1 MAHFIKE
8 TAVKAEFN
16 PEGFRVPA
24 AAIQYLDNVVGHF
37 IRAAME
43 QCRKRGAKLI
53 SLEDFPLV
61 ESAHRALDTG
71 LVIRRPKAT
80 ERIIRRQRGV

>member
-24 AAIQYLDNVVGHF
+24 AAIQYLDNVIASFVKS
-37 IRAAME
+37 AME
-43 QCRKRGAKLI
+43 QCRKRGARLI
-53 SLEDFPLV
+53 SIDDFPFV
-61 ESAHRALDTG
+61 EEARRGIDSG
-71 LVIRRPKAT
+71 IVVRRPKAK
-80 ERIIRRQRGV
+80 EHIIRLRRGA